1 MLVLPQCIQTRSFFG
16 MRSRRQLAI
25 EGAAAGR
32 RVTYLS
38 LVVNLA
44 LAVAKCAA
52 GWFGRSSALVADG
65 LNSFSDLASDA
76 MVLFGLRMAVI
87 PGDEDHPYGHHRFN
101 TSAAAGVALMIV
113 VFSIGMM
120 ASAVGDLLSPPEGGP
135 ALWTVAVALISII
148 AKEVLY
154 RVTRHIAH
162 RYRSR
167 LLFANAW
174 HHRSDSFS
182 SIVTAFA
189 IVLAALGGESFRF
202 IDALGGLLLGG
213 WLLVEGG
220 RLLSNS
226 VNDLLDRAPA
236 LEILND
242 LREHILP
249 TSGVHAYHHF
259 RARNVGDLIE
269 IDFHLQVAP
278 DISVEAGHEI
288 ARQVRRNIMTMHPQV
303 RDVLIHI
310 DPATEPHLR
319 PDGLADFNKN
329 L

>member
-1 MLVLPQCIQTRSFFG
+1 
-16 MRSRRQLAI
+16 MRSTRQLAV
-25 EGAAAGR
+25 EGEIAGR

-38 LVVNLA
+38 LFVNLA
-44 LAVAKCAA
+44 LGVAKCLA

-65 LNSFSDLASDA
+65 LHTFSDLASDA

-101 TSAAAGVALMIV
+101 TIAAAGVALMIV
-113 VFSIGMM
+113 AFSIGMVV
-120 ASAVGDLLSPPEGGP
+120 SAVISLRSPAEGGP
-135 ALWTVAVALISII
+135 ALWTAAVALISIA

-154 RVTRHIAH
+154 FVTRRIAH

-167 LLFANAW
+167 LLLANAW

-182 SIVTAFA
+182 SIITALA
-189 IVLAALGGESFRF
+189 IAVAALGGEALRF
-202 IDALGGLLLGG
+202 VDALGGLLLGG
-213 WLLVEGG
+213 WLLFEGG

-249 TSGVHAYHHF
+249 TSGVHGYHHF

-269 IDFHLQVAP
+269 VDLHLQVDP
-278 DISVEAGHEI
+278 EISVEAGHEI
-288 ARQVRRNIMTMHPQV
+288 ARQVRRNIMSMHPEV
-303 RDVLIHI
+303 LDVLIHVE
-310 DPATEPHLR
+310 PATEPHLQ
-319 PDGLADFNKN
+319 DHGLADYN
-329 L
+329 